1 MGNKNTK
8 KLPLKEKERWELF
21 YNLTKDVFN
30 REEGRY
36 KRIEEKALACL
47 TAFSLLLV
55 IYGFLWKHVLDN
67 VIPPECTAEIIL
79 SVFSVLLILLFIV
92 SWIFAF
98 QVFQTEKRKVMP
110 LHEDMVKYFEHKGK
124 NGNYSR
130 NISEL
135 YFDLGSI
142 NKEAYEDNCEISGK
156 EIKKFK
162 LGLNLIRISAIA
174 LIIFIIMYA
183 TYLWC

>member
-1 MGNKNTK
+1 MSSNTNKK
-8 KLPLKEKERWELF
+8 SLPDEKERWELF

-30 REEGRY
+30 REEKRY
-36 KRIEEKALACL
+36 ERIEEKASSCL

-110 LHEDMVKYFEHKGK
+110 LHEDMVKYFEQKNKKGDRSIK
-124 NGNYSR
+124 F
-130 NISEL
+130 EDL
-135 YFDLGSI
+135 YYNLGII
-142 NKEAYEDNCEISGK
+142 NKEAYEHNCKLSEK

-162 LGLNLIRISAIA
+162 TGSIMMLISAIS